1 VVKIRVYLS
10 FLFRLG
16 LEILVLEAAF
26 LALSWLLHQYW
37 NLLQRFSFADVLF
50 FMGTLAGMIGSA
62 GMMRSPYWLS
72 LSPWGVWA
80 SPIQATEEERR
91 AQLMD
96 ELMHQTSFGLR
107 ILAIGVITFLLSIA
121 MTYIK

>member
-1 VVKIRVYLS
+1 M
-10 FLFRLG
+10 
-16 LEILVLEAAF
+16 EAVF
-26 LALSWLLHQYW
+26 LAFSWLLHKYW

-50 FMGTLAGMIGSA
+50 FMGSLAGMIGSA

-91 AQLMD
+91 AQMMD

>member
-1 VVKIRVYLS
+1 M
-10 FLFRLG
+10 
-16 LEILVLEAAF
+16 EAAF
-26 LALSWLLHQYW
+26 LAFSWLLHKYW

-50 FMGTLAGMIGSA
+50 FMGSLAGMIGSA

-91 AQLMD
+91 AQMMD